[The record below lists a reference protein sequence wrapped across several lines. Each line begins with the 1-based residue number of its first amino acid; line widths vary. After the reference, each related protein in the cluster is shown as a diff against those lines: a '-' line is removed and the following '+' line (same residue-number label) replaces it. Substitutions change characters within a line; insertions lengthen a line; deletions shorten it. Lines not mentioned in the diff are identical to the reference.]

1 MEMDPERWL
10 SQLCIIVGKRGK
22 GVTSERVGLA
32 EQNERQ
38 DTMM

>member
-10 SQLCIIVGKRGK
+10 SQLCIIVGKKGEG

-32 EQNERQ
+32 EQK
-38 DTMM
+38 